1 MIVWRGVRLVLREE
15 RSHHEEEEEDEEV
28 LAVWREWRVL
38 WHCGTTETGGE
49 TDSLIC

>member
-15 RSHHEEEEEDEEV
+15 RSYHEEEEDEEM